1 MIGRV
6 LIEEGHVWTVII
18 IFGNILQRLTT
29 VKELAQYRS
38 VRTSRLFGATF

>member
-1 MIGRV
+1 MIGWV

-29 VKELAQYRS
+29 VKELAQYIHFS
-38 VRTSRLFGATF
+38 LITENI